1 MKEKSKPDVRILG
14 RTRFF
19 MKPNLMPA
27 DNSFTVESPDP
38 MADIIKRLLQTNSS
52 NLRNPLDYE
61 K

>member
-1 MKEKSKPDVRILG
+1 MEEKSKSNDRILG
-14 RTRFF
+14 KTRSFK
-19 MKPNLMPA
+19 KPNLMPA
-27 DNSFTVESPDP
+27 DNSFTVENPDP